1 MKSPQSSMCYVFTSF
16 LREIKT
22 CTFSFQDNQNSIEEA
37 FMPTLKTLFS
47 APVTSPLN
55 EVDSEDVGL
64 FMIQLTDRGFLQ
76 SNGSENPESSENC
89 HDSMAYAI
97 CNQIIAEPMNFHVK
111 ILLKLLTSLQISV
124 DEYSKLKELKAL
136 QSQMMDQVTDFT
148 KFFVLFVKHF
158 NGAILTPCW

>member
-1 MKSPQSSMCYVFTSF
+1 MCFVFTSF

-124 DEYSKLKELKAL
+124 EEYSKLKELKAL
-136 QSQMMDQVTDFT
+136 QSQMMDQVSDFT
-148 KFFVLFVKHF
+148 KFFVIIFVLFEKYL
-158 NGAILTPCW
+158 NGAFLTPC